1 MASSRAAGPACTA
14 APSGS
19 SASRCR
25 LRVLSPLAGCT
36 QVSCPPGLHFAWTC
50 VLTCSS
56 PFTCPAYHYAYTRFL
71 SHARFKPLHIL
82 EIGLGCNM
90 GYGPG
95 ASLKLW
101 RAYLPCAKISYLE
114 YNKCVGG
121 ASGWRREAG
130 VGARRGCRRFLLDLT
145 LAAGCVHT
153 ACVAA
158 QSGCFPGCPACPSP
172 ARCLAPAA
180 LPACCR
186 ECADKWKDYVEK
198 EAGGKLYIGA
208 CAALVWAAGRPAA
221 ARGCWP
227 RVSQA
232 GSEGPAPAAS
242 HSAHVQAPRTTSR
255 C

>member
-158 QSGCFPGCPACPSP
+158 QSGLLPWLPRVPKPSALPCPCRTP
-172 ARCLAPAA
+172 ARL
-180 LPACCR
+180 LQGVRGQVEGLCR
-186 ECADKWKDYVEK
+186 E
-198 EAGGKLYIGA
+198 GGGRQAVYWCVRSARVGS
-208 CAALVWAAGRPAA
+208 RPAS
-221 ARGCWP
+221 RGT
-227 RVSQA
+227 RLL
-232 GSEGPAPAAS
+232 AS
-242 HSAHVQAPRTTSR
+242 G
-255 C
+255 